1 MNIFEQV
8 FKALNKHKVDYMVVG
23 GVAVNLHGFLRFT
36 GDLDLLLLLDEKNLE
51 KMNTVMKEL
60 KYSER
65 LPVSIMSLKD
75 HAQVKKWL
83 KEKNMK
89 AFTFNPPYENPL
101 QVDIVIEESLKFEK
115 MKMGKITKKVEGVS
129 IPLVSIDQ
137 LIRMKRKANRA
148 QDLIDLKALVKLK
161 TS

>member
-8 FKALNKHKVDYMVVG
+8 FKALNKYKVDYMVVG

-36 GDLDLLLLLDEKNLE
+36 SDLDLLLLLDEKNLE

-75 HAQVKKWL
+75 HIQVKKWL

-101 QVDIVIEESLKFEK
+101 QIDIIIEESLKFEK
-115 MKMGKITKKVEGVS
+115 MKNEKVIKKIEGVS
-129 IPLVSIDQ
+129 IPLVSIGQ

-161 TS
+161 AS